1 MSDASADHT
10 TSQVMSPLECFY
22 YREQHSPDHLCLV
35 QPVEGSYHT
44 YSWAEVASQ
53 VRKLAWRLSNM
64 GLDKGS
70 RIAILSKNCAEWLMA
85 DLAIM
90 LAGHVSV
97 PIFATAG
104 EDTIRYVLRHADVK
118 VVFVGKLDDG
128 PKQATA
134 IDDEITT
141 VSFPYPGVKTTYSW
155 AEFSHCDSF
164 TDSPTPA
171 ADELMTIIYTS
182 GSTGS
187 PKGVMHSYSAMAW
200 AGAQA
205 KTDLSLGE
213 DDRLLSYLP
222 LAHITERV
230 LIEMAALQS
239 GMTLYF
245 IESLDTFQRDVQ
257 ECQPTLF
264 VSVPRLWTKFQHGI
278 LHKLSQTK
286 LNILLRIPVVNGV
299 IKNKIRNGLGLSQTK
314 LCASGSAPLPPVIT
328 AWFEK
333 LGIEI
338 CEGWGMTENAALGTA
353 CLPFRKDK
361 IGCIGRPWGG
371 VSLKLSEQQ
380 ELLSKSPGNMM
391 GYYLDPER
399 TAEAFTGDGYLRT
412 GDKAIADGDGYYS
425 ITGRIKDIFKT
436 AKGKYVTPAPI
447 EAKLMENSVIEQVCV
462 TGASL
467 PQPIA
472 LLVLSEEAQEQSKNQ
487 ITASLQQTLNKI
499 NGGLESHQ
507 RLDHLVVMAEPWTIE
522 NDLLTPTL
530 KVKRH
535 VLEERF
541 PEVIHQAY
549 NDKVVWQHDS
559 N

>member
-1 MSDASADHT
+1 MSDATAVPS
-10 TSQVMSPLECFY
+10 SPQVMSPLECFY
-22 YREQHSPDHLCLV
+22 YRERHSPDHPCLV

-44 YSWAEVASQ
+44 YSWADVATQ

-70 RIAILSKNCAEWLMA
+70 RIAILSKNCAEWMMA

-104 EDTIRYVLRHADVK
+104 EDTIRYVLGHAEAK
-118 VVFVGKLDDG
+118 LVFVGKLDDG
-128 PKQATA
+128 PGQVAA
-134 IDDEITT
+134 IDESITT
-141 VSFPYPGVKTTYSW
+141 VAFPYPGVKTTYSW
-155 AEFSHCDSF
+155 AEFCHCESF
-164 TDSPTPA
+164 NDSPLPD

-187 PKGVMHSYSAMAW
+187 PKGVMHSYGAMAW

-205 KTDLSLGE
+205 RTDLALGE
-213 DDRLLSYLP
+213 QDRLLSYLP

-257 ECQPTLF
+257 QCQPTLF

-278 LHKLSQTK
+278 LHKLALKK
-286 LNILLRIPVVNGV
+286 LNILLRIPVVSTL
-299 IKNKIRNGLGLSQTK
+299 IKKKIRHGLGLSETK

-361 IGCIGRPWGG
+361 IGCIGRPWGS
-371 VSLKLSEQQ
+371 VSLNLSEQQ

-399 TAEAFTGDGYLRT
+399 TNEAFTEDGYLRT
-412 GDKAIADGDGYYS
+412 GDKAAVDADGYYS

-447 EAKLMENSVIEQVCV
+447 EAKLMENNFIEQVCV
-462 TGASL
+462 TGAGL
-467 PQPIA
+467 PQPVA

-487 ITASLQQTLNKI
+487 ITSSLQYTLNKV

-507 RLDHLVVMAEPWTIE
+507 RLDHLVVLADPWTIE

-541 PEVIHQAY
+541 PEVIHQVY
-549 NDKVVWQHDS
+549 TEKVAWQHHS

>member
-1 MSDASADHT
+1 MPDATSSQSQNSAMSL
-10 TSQVMSPLECFY
+10 LECFY
-22 YREQHSPDHLCLV
+22 YREQHTPDQPFLI
-35 QPVEGSYHT
+35 QPVAGEYQT
-44 YSWAEVASQ
+44 YNWREVATQ
-53 VRKLAWRLSNM
+53 ARKLAWRLTNM
-64 GLDKGS
+64 AFEPGS
-70 RIAILSKNCAEWLMA
+70 RIAILSKNCAEWVIT

-104 EDTIRYVLRHADVK
+104 TDTIRYVLAHADVRL
-118 VVFVGKLDDG
+118 VFVGKLDEAE
-128 PKQATA
+128 KQLSA
-134 IDDEITT
+134 IDEKITT
-141 VSFPYPGVKTTYSW
+141 VAFPYPGLKTTYSW
-155 AEFSHCDSF
+155 TEFCHCEAMTTSRL
-164 TDSPTPA
+164 PA

-182 GSTGS
+182 GSTGN
-187 PKGVMHSYSAMAW
+187 PKGVMHSYGAMAW
-200 AGAQA
+200 AGAQG
-205 KTDLSLGE
+205 KHDLGL
-213 DDRLLSYLP
+213 DDTDRLLSYLP

-257 ECQPTLF
+257 HCQPTLF
-264 VSVPRLWTKFQHGI
+264 VSVPRLWTKFQLGI
-278 LHKLSQTK
+278 LHKLPQAK
-286 LNILLRIPVVNGV
+286 LNILLKIPLVSSL
-299 IKNKIRNGLGLSQTK
+299 IKRKIRHGLGLAQTK

-361 IGCIGRPWGG
+361 IGCIGVPWGN
-371 VSLKLSEQQ
+371 VTLKLSEQQ
-380 ELLSKSPGNMM
+380 ELLTKSPGNMQ
-391 GYYLDPER
+391 GYYQDPQR
-399 TAEAFTGDGYLRT
+399 TAEALTADGFLRT
-412 GDKAIADGDGYYS
+412 GDKAIVDADGYYT

-447 EAKLMENSVIEQVCV
+447 EAMLMENTFIEQVCV

-467 PQPIA
+467 AQPVA
-472 LLVLSEEAQEQSKNQ
+472 LLVLSEEAQEHSRSH
-487 ITASLQQTLNKI
+487 ITHALQRTLEKV
-499 NGGLESHQ
+499 NGQLESHQ
-507 RLDHLVVMAEPWTIE
+507 RLDHMVILAEPWTIE

-541 PEVIHQAY
+541 PDVIHQAY
-549 NDKVVWQHDS
+549 TDKVIWQHHS
-559 N
+559 V